1 MSLRF
6 IVNADDFGLTPGV
19 NRAIGELHRAGV
31 LSSATL
37 MATGAAFEDAVAI
50 AHAHP
55 ALGVGCHVVLTDGL
69 AAAPAAA
76 IPSLLSGS
84 SSQPQQ
90 LRPKLSQFLRDVLL
104 GRVRAEA
111 IEREA
116 LAQIERLQRAGLRV
130 THLDTHKHTHIL
142 PQVARPLLAAAK
154 RAGVPAVRNP
164 FEPAWAVA
172 LSPSPLKRRLQV
184 RATSSLQRSFLALP
198 HIRSG
203 AVRTTDGTLGVSATG
218 DLDHDSLRQLL
229 QAAPAGTWEIV
240 CHPGYNDRDLDA
252 VTTRLRATR
261 EVEMQALLAE
271 IPQIFARPQPA
282 TLIHY
287 GGVAAAP

>member
-50 AHAHP
+50 ALAHP

-69 AAAPAAA
+69 AAAPATT
-76 IPSLLSGS
+76 IPSLLNGGS
-84 SSQPQQ
+84 SQQ

-142 PQVARPLLAAAK
+142 PQVARPLLAAAE

-184 RATSSLQRSFLALP
+184 RATSSLQRSFLSLP
-198 HIRSG
+198 QIRSG
-203 AVRTTDGTLGVSATG
+203 VVRTTDGTLGISATG
-218 DLDHDSLRQLL
+218 DLHHGSLRQLL
-229 QAAPAGTWEIV
+229 QAAPVGTWEIV

-261 EVEMQALLAE
+261 EIEMQVLLAE

-287 GGVAAAP
+287 GGVTAAP

>member
-6 IVNADDFGLTPGV
+6 IVNADDFGLTRGV
-19 NRAIGELHRAGV
+19 NRAIAELHRAGV

-37 MATGAAFEDAVAI
+37 MATGAAFEDAAAI

-55 ALGVGCHVVLTDGL
+55 GLGVGCHVVLTDGI
-69 AAAPAAA
+69 AAAPAAM
-76 IPSLLSGS
+76 IPSLLAVDVA
-84 SSQPQQ
+84 QPQR

-142 PQVARPLLAAAK
+142 PQVARPLLAAAE
-154 RAGVPAVRNP
+154 RAGVRAIRNP
-164 FEPAWAVA
+164 FEPAWAVT

-184 RATSSLQRSFLALP
+184 RATASLQKAFLALP
-198 HIRSG
+198 QIRSG
-203 AVRTTDGTLGVSATG
+203 AIRTTDGTLGISATG
-218 DLDHDSLRQLL
+218 DLHRDSLRQLL
-229 QAAPAGTWEIV
+229 AAAPDGTWEIV

-252 VTTRLRATR
+252 IHTRLRETR
-261 EVEMQALLAE
+261 EIEMKALLSE
-271 IPQIFARPQPA
+271 IPQIFALPQPA
-282 TLIHY
+282 GLIHY
-287 GGVAAAP
+287 EGIAAAP